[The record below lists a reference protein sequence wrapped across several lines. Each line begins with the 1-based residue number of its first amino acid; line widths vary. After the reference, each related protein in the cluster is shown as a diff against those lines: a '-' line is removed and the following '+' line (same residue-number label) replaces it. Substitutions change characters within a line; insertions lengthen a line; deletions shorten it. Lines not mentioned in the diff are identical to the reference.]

1 MRTKSFYLYLLTS
14 LLVLVQQ
21 VNAQNPL
28 ITHLYTADPTARV
41 FDGKLYIYPS
51 HDIVPP
57 EGVKNAPRFCMPDYH
72 IFSLENGNTW
82 KDHGRV
88 LDQNEVPWGEKNSY
102 GMWAPDCI
110 EKDGKYYYYYPAKPK
125 NENTFRRIGV
135 GVSKSP
141 TGPFKWEKSYIKG
154 VSGIDPGLLL
164 DDDNK
169 AYLFFGGGH
178 ELYVAPLKDNMKEV
192 DAKPILVEG
201 LPSGYKEGSFPFKRD
216 STYYLTF
223 AHVFAD
229 EGYTI
234 GYATSKN
241 PLGPYKYQGKIMDN
255 IDNGTNHHS
264 VVNYNGQ
271 WILFYHWWDVSGFNK
286 LRSMR
291 ADYMQFKKDGTIKK
305 VKPTLRGINMPTLGD
320 TIQID
325 RHNDIHRAKTA
336 FVGGDEPLGWMVCDA
351 RAGGH
356 VRFNKVDF
364 GDGKAKKLQARVA
377 CGQRVGSFEVRLK
390 GPKGQKIAEFPI
402 QFTGGWN
409 SWKTIET
416 DMLASVQGVHDIFV
430 VFKTD
435 WGSTKS
441 VNVNWLLMSE

>member
-1 MRTKSFYLYLLTS
+1 MNKLYFLLTITLFGLTKSLF
-14 LLVLVQQ
+14 
-21 VNAQNPL
+21 AQNPL
-28 ITHLYTADPTARV
+28 VTHMYTADPTARV
-41 FDGKLYIYPS
+41 FEGKLYIYPS

-57 EGVKNAPRFCMPDYH
+57 EGTEAPRFCMPDYH

-135 GVSKSP
+135 GVSDSP
-141 TGPFKWEKSYIKG
+141 TGPFKWEKNYIKG

-164 DDDNK
+164 DDDEK

-192 DAKPILVEG
+192 SKAPILVEG
-201 LPSGYKEGSFPFKRD
+201 LPAGYKEGSFPFKKD

-234 GYATSKN
+234 GYATADN
-241 PLGPYKYQGKIMDN
+241 PMGPYQYRGKIMDN

-264 VVNYNGQ
+264 VVNYKGD
-271 WILFYHWWDVSGFNK
+271 WILFYHWWDVSGYNK

-291 ADYMQFKKDGTIKK
+291 ADYMTFKKDGSIKK
-305 VKPTLRGINMPTLGD
+305 VKPTRRGIGIPTLGD
-320 TIQID
+320 TIQVD
-325 RHNDIHRAKTA
+325 RYNEIHRANTA
-336 FVGGDEPLGWMVCDA
+336 FVGGEEPLGWMVSDT
-351 RAGGH
+351 RMNSY
-356 VRFNKVDF
+356 VKFNKVDF
-364 GDGKAKKLQARVA
+364 GKGTAKKMQARLA
-377 CGQRVGSFEVRLK
+377 CGQRIGSIEVHLNS
-390 GPKGQKIAEFPI
+390 PKGKKIAEFSLAY
-402 QFTGGWN
+402 TGGWN
-409 SWKTIET
+409 SWETFET
-416 DMLASVQGVHDIFV
+416 DLLESVEGVHDIV
-430 VFKTD
+430 IVFKSD
-435 WGSTKS
+435 WGSTKTA
-441 VNVNWLLMSE
+441 NLNWLILQE